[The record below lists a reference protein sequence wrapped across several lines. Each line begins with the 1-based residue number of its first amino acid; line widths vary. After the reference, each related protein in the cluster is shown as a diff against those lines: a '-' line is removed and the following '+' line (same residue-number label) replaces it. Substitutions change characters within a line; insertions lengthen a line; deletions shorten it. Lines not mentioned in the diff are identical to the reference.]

1 MKITIEDLKE
11 WDACKDGYRW
21 FIDTFGAEAELGEL
35 VAKCP
40 KVKWVC
46 WVCYKAGWN
55 WGDDRYTPAI
65 AEALVKTRDA
75 EWLYCA
81 GVTWAEARKKDLE
94 RSKNG
99 KYTN

>member
-1 MKITIEDLKE
+1 MKITVEDLQAWE
-11 WDACKDGYRW
+11 ACTDGYRW
-21 FIDTFGAEAELGEL
+21 FIETLGDEAEFGEF

-40 KVKWVC
+40 KVKWVG
-46 WVCYKAGWN
+46 WVCWKAGFF

-81 GVTWAEARKKDLE
+81 GLTWADDRKKDLE
-94 RSKNG
+94 RSKNEN
-99 KYTN
+99 YR